1 MALRFEWFL
10 LAGAVALGCNSI
22 VGVTDVKRKPTGI
35 DTNTPSSSG
44 SGTSGSKGSS
54 GNGDPV
60 AGDDDDTVGQ
70 GTSGGTSGTGGAG
83 TSGGV
88 VAKPQCNGKVDCERL
103 IFVTSAA
110 FTGNLGGLAGADQKC
125 SEAAKKIAGYAGRAF
140 RAWLSDATIDAATRV
155 PHGTMAYKRL
165 DGTTVATSFADLADG
180 TLNLP
185 PALDETGKPIPGTD
199 SDRSVWTGTDMT
211 GKWDHAG
218 DTCNDWSSD
227 QLANSGSYGDSQR
240 TDFGWCEIDG
250 ADPPSTSSCNA
261 QKHLYCI
268 EY

>member
-1 MALRFEWFL
+1 MKVRVEWLL

-22 VGVTDVKRKPTGI
+22 VGVTDVKRKPSGI
-35 DTNTPSSSG
+35 DTSTPSSS
-44 SGTSGSKGSS
+44 SGTSGSRGSA

-60 AGDDDDTVGQ
+60 TTDDDDTEGQ
-70 GTSGGTSGTGGAG
+70 GTSSGGTSGGT

-88 VAKPQCNGKVDCERL
+88 VAKPECNGKLDCERL
-103 IFVTSAA
+103 VFVTNAT

-125 SEAAKKIAGYAGRAF
+125 FEAAKKIPAYAGRGF
-140 RAWLSDATIDAATRV
+140 RAWLSDATIDAATRI
-155 PHGTMAYKRL
+155 PHGMQAYKRL
-165 DGTTVATSFADLADG
+165 DGSVVATSWTDLADG

-185 PALDETGKPIPGTD
+185 PALDETGKPLPGTE
-199 SDRSVWTGTDMT
+199 SDRSAWTGTDMT

-240 TDFGWCEIDG
+240 TDFGWCQIDG
-250 ADPPSTSSCNA
+250 AFPPSTSSCNA
-261 QKHLYCI
+261 AKHIYCI
-268 EY
+268 EF